1 MDWNQVWWWKQ
12 LCYFII
18 IEYSNDYLLDD
29 LRAAW
34 ASKGILSSMNGNG
47 DIMWWTDYEDSN
59 PNVTGIGQ
67 LNMLKLR
74 REKFSF

>member
-1 MDWNQVWWWKQ
+1 
-12 LCYFII
+12 
-18 IEYSNDYLLDD
+18 LDD